1 MSSSHPAQPSTTTS
15 TTTSHAAGGA
25 AGSRS
30 LLVSASPAA
39 TSAGLLVL
47 RLVLAVVMIAH
58 GSQKIFTFTLDGTAS
73 SFADMGVPAASVA
86 GPALA
91 VFELVGG
98 ILLLLGLGTR
108 LVAALNAAA
117 MVGALVIV
125 HLDAGFFAADGGYEL
140 VLVLIAASVALVLT
154 GPGTWSADAL
164 LARRS
169 TRR

>member
-15 TTTSHAAGGA
+15 GTTSHVAGGA

-58 GSQKIFTFTLDGTAS
+58 GAQKIFTFTLDGTAS
-73 SFADMGVPAASVA
+73 SFTDMGVPAASVT

-91 VFELVGG
+91 IFELVGG
-98 ILLLLGLGTR
+98 IVLLLGLGTR

-154 GPGTWSADAL
+154 GPGAWSADTL